1 MRPVQGVD
9 AGRPHIG
16 DLGELRQQVLVEGR
30 RTSDRLRTL
39 ALARLTRA
47 DEAGRSPSDL
57 ALEVGQRLADL
68 AADSAGRE
76 RRTVPR
82 LEPHAAGD
90 QIALLTSDV
99 VAEGNSTALAAALA
113 ELTALRRAL

>member
-30 RTSDRLRTL
+30 RTADRLRTL

-57 ALEVGQRLADL
+57 ALEVGQRLDTEL
-68 AADSAGRE
+68 AGASVTHDDQ
-76 RRTVPR
+76 RRRP
-82 LEPHAAGD
+82 
-90 QIALLTSDV
+90 V
-99 VAEGNSTALAAALA
+99 V
-113 ELTALRRAL
+113 